1 MSSSGEMKMSLKL
14 MICGGA
20 QRTIPRAAA
29 VDEEGLYILMA
40 QMFEKF
46 QFTIR
51 PLRQYRGAERFHDL
65 LDRNRLSGKL
75 ILSRAVESAAVRM
88 CETTAMA
95 MEADRQHT
103 RRDRRH
109 PSRRA
114 GDQCICRGRREHAIN
129 TSEELAYRLVISK
142 VVPKIWA
149 RTNSAMAA
157 ACCRRVISRGLWVGL
172 CS

>member
-88 CETTAMA
+88 CDDGDGDGGGSATY
-95 MEADRQHT
+95 QT
-103 RRDRRH
+103 R
-109 PSRRA
+109 
-114 GDQCICRGRREHAIN
+114 
-129 TSEELAYRLVISK
+129 
-142 VVPKIWA
+142 PKAPIPTGWRSVYLSGA
-149 RTNSAMAA
+149 T
-157 ACCRRVISRGLWVGL
+157 
-172 CS
+172 